1 MFKKIVKIQQKY
13 DEMYERK
20 YRLVLLDA
28 SNTMLYKAPLHAK
41 IKFTLY
47 LLYHCEHFDVL
58 LNPGLFFWGNLQLNF
73 SDLTMYD

>member
-1 MFKKIVKIQQKY
+1 
-13 DEMYERK
+13 MYERK

-73 SDLTMYD
+73 SDLSMYD